1 MSVAF
6 RKARWTFEPGASMSS
21 AVSLRRPMRA
31 GAWMAASLVAAAC
44 TINPPAGE
52 PIGAGRSAIE
62 TALAACSTTP
72 PPNAALDDA
81 HRVAGQALASGEAN
95 RYAQTELART
105 RDALAR
111 ADLAWADRHDDA
123 ETAHLAYLAAQNA
136 RLAMNLAAQ
145 RAADARIESAGAERE
160 RLRADI

>member
-62 TALAACSTTP
+62 TARAAG
-72 PPNAALDDA
+72 ADDA
-81 HRVAGQALASGEAN
+81 SIPEM
-95 RYAQTELART
+95 TLAR
-105 RDALAR
+105 DKLAR
-111 ADLAWADRHDDA
+111 AEAASRANDPVRAQRLAEEATVDAQVARARIAADKSRKAAAEVDA
-123 ETAHLAYLAAQNA
+123 TLAA
-136 RLAMNLAAQ
+136 L
-145 RAADARIESAGAERE
+145 RE
-160 RLRADI
+160 EMTRDSTVITIPVKP